1 MIQVLWSFI
10 TPDNNMKIV
19 LLIFFIFL
27 SGKIYSQIDSSLS
40 SKEIYSLKYADSD
53 QKLREEKDIRIIS
66 LDPDSIKFLDYEY
79 NTTSRRNED
88 ILYAKSISSIKS
100 FGYKVGAGTWT
111 RIKSGALIGFGAGF
125 LIGLVNDKKI
135 SLEPSSQSAS
145 FFERIGLGLVLGI
158 AASIPGGLI
167 GAITGIG
174 SKEYEEI
181 NISKYDNA
189 KKYIMIKDLIKKGSV
204 INKE

>member
-79 NTTSRRNED
+79 NTTSRRNKD